1 MQKKFRAIAMTIPLM
16 LFAVGEQQAHPL
28 PEIEDA
34 VQPAEAVTPPA
45 AEIKTGLAK
54 QSSTPKATRA
64 GKKTRKAP
72 RGLAAKK
79 TRKQPPRRKPRR
91 DSTASV
97 AARRLYILR
106 REYAK
111 RTKRPLVVTSF
122 LRTPSQQANAIRN
135 LIKRRGLAYVLKL
148 YRYSPAI
155 REIANAYR
163 ENRRSPQKA
172 QQQMTVVIENQ
183 VARGVYV
190 SQHLR
195 GLAADVRLRGRNGA
209 RLPILRDVARGVGA
223 KVSVEPDHIHVR
235 LV

>member
-1 MQKKFRAIAMTIPLM
+1 MQKKFRAIAMTIPLV
-16 LFAVGEQQAHPL
+16 LFALGEQQAHPL

-34 VQPAEAVTPPA
+34 VQPAEAATSHA
-45 AEIKTGLAK
+45 ADVKKEPAK
-54 QSSTPKATRA
+54 QSATPKATRP
-64 GKKTRKAP
+64 GKKPRKAP
-72 RGLAAKK
+72 RGLAKK
-79 TRKQPPRRKPRR
+79 TKKQQPLRKSRR

-111 RTKRPLVVTSF
+111 RTKHPLVVTSF
-122 LRTPSQQANAIRN
+122 LRTPSQQAQIIRK

-155 REIANAYR
+155 REIAKASR
-163 ENRRSPQKA
+163 ENRRSPLKA
-172 QQQMTVVIENQ
+172 QQQMTIVIESQ
-183 VARGVYV
+183 IERQVYV

-195 GLAADVRLRGRNGA
+195 GLAADVRSRGRNGA
-209 RLPILRDVARGVGA
+209 RLSILRDVARKVGV